1 MKGRYFMNEYLKEQL
16 QKLEVFEKKA
26 DEAEKAYEA
35 DPMNKAKERR
45 FHKWYQREYTQ
56 YIALAEAIVNAT
68 SGQIDMNT
76 AKRMIQTKRSELTSL
91 LS

>member
-1 MKGRYFMNEYLKEQL
+1 MNEYLKEQL
-16 QKLEVFEKKA
+16 KKLEAFEKKA

-35 DPMNKAKERR
+35 DPMNEAKERR
-45 FHKWYQREYTQ
+45 FDKWYKREYTQ
-56 YIALAEAIVNAT
+56 YIALAEAIVSAT

-76 AKRMIQTKRSELTSL
+76 AKRMIQTKRSELISL